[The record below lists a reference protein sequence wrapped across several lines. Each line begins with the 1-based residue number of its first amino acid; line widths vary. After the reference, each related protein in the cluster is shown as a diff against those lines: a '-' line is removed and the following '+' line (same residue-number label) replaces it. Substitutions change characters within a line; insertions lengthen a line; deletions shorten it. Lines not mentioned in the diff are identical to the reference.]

1 MVQTLTIGSNTRRA
15 NRRKRQILR
24 AAARTFRRKGFHG
37 AAMADIAG
45 DLEMTKGNLY
55 YYFRNKQEIL
65 YFCQNE
71 SLDHL
76 LRSARA
82 IVRQRRPADAKLR
95 ALVAEQVR
103 CMLDE
108 LYGAGAHLEVDALD
122 AVRYRQI
129 VRKRDAYE
137 KLLRGVIA
145 EGVRRGAFRQIDAKL
160 AGLAILGAVN
170 WSARWYRPD
179 GGATAE
185 TIADT
190 FAEYLVQG
198 LLK

>member
-1 MVQTLTIGSNTRRA
+1 ME
-15 NRRKRQILR
+15 ILR
-24 AAARTFRRKGFHG
+24 AAARTFRARGFHG
-37 AAMADIAG
+37 AAMAEIAA

-65 YFCQNE
+65 FFCQNE

-76 LRSARA
+76 LKSARA
-82 IVRQRRPADAKLR
+82 IVRQRRPADRKLR
-95 ALVAEQVR
+95 ALIAEQVR

-122 AVRYRQI
+122 GDRYRRI
-129 VRKRDAYE
+129 LRKRDAYE
-137 KLLRGVIA
+137 RLLRGVIA
-145 EGVRRGAFRQIDAKL
+145 EGVRRGTFRRTDPKL

-179 GGATAE
+179 GGASAEKIAE
-185 TIADT
+185 TFAD
-190 FAEYLVQG
+190 YLVQG
-198 LLK
+198 LKK